1 MYPSTFANGAL
12 FTLPSD
18 RGVARVREKDA
29 SPRNDRW
36 GGRLEIKHT
45 VSRVSDGVRH
55 VMWRVMY
62 NVTHTDGDGDAY

>member
-1 MYPSTFANGAL
+1 MLHQETTDG
-12 FTLPSD
+12 
-18 RGVARVREKDA
+18 
-29 SPRNDRW
+29 